1 MLRIVLVVVV
11 GDSVPRERVELLV
24 EDVDLPLQVPVL
36 DVVVDREGDALD
48 RVLQVGLGNGA
59 VVQIDGGTRTAL
71 LEGAQV
77 GDLVLALPPD
87 HPVLDGGLG
96 TLDEDG
102 LGRGVLRGVGVAV
115 VGFPLTDVL
124 QVADADL
131 AFVQR
136 VLDGDDHAVAGL
148 GAGVRAAA
156 VLVTHGGGFGAP
168 LAALFHRVLGD
179 SRRYLDGECFI
190 LSLVVSIEIRIF
202 G

>member
-1 MLRIVLVVVV
+1 MKM
-11 GDSVPRERVELLV
+11 
-24 EDVDLPLQVPVL
+24 
-36 DVVVDREGDALD
+36 
-48 RVLQVGLGNGA
+48 
-59 VVQIDGGTRTAL
+59 
-71 LEGAQV
+71 
-77 GDLVLALPPD
+77 VLA
-87 HPVLDGGLG
+87 
-96 TLDEDG
+96 
-102 LGRGVLRGVGVAV
+102 VGSCEGSASPSS
-115 VGFPLTDVL
+115 GFPLADVL